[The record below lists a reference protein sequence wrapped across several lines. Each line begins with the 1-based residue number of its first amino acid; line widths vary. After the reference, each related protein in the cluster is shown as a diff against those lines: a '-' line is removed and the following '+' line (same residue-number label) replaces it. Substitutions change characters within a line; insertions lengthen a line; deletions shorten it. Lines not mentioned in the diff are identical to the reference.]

1 MKKPKLKDYITNV
14 AAWLKVILLFLVMAI
29 GFLAIYWTIWMLI
42 GWPLELWSIILLVC
56 FAALTEYGYYKW
68 IDG

>member
-1 MKKPKLKDYITNV
+1 MKKHKLKDFITGV
-14 AAWLKVILLFLVMAI
+14 AEWLKVIMMFLVMAI

-42 GWPLELWSIILLVC
+42 GWPLEWWSIILLVC
-56 FAALTEYGYYKW
+56 LAALSEFGYYKW